1 VDAVSLVADHGHKLL
16 PQYRFSPDTGL
27 WRHERGLVE
36 PPLRLSQLSY
46 GPDGQLNYPRR
57 ADRAPESALA
67 GYLDEARALLESLP
81 DLAADGAGDRAGD
94 GAGDGAIPHVAD
106 EPLTDERLSAD
117 FEHLRWFDL
126 PAESLAR

>member
-36 PPLRLSQLSY
+36 PPLRLAQLSY
-46 GPDGQLNYPRR
+46 GPDGSLSYPRR

-67 GYLDEARALLESLP
+67 GYLDEARALLEALP
-81 DLAADGAGDRAGD
+81 DPAVDGAM
-94 GAGDGAIPHVAD
+94 PHAAD
-106 EPLTDERLSAD
+106 EPLTDDRLSAD

-126 PAESLAR
+126 PAESLGR